1 MANRETDLVRRL
13 LEENEVFRA
22 MKERHAALEDQL
34 QQLEKKA
41 CLTPQDELEIKKI
54 KKRKLL
60 FKDKMQK
67 ILTDH
72 RARD

>member
-1 MANRETDLVRRL
+1 MADRETDLVRRL

-34 QQLEKKA
+34 HQFEKKP

-72 RARD
+72 RHRD